1 MLSTQLL
8 EKYSGQ
14 QCAVLALN
22 DGGVVVGQ
30 QIAAQ
35 LNCVLTLL
43 QSAEIVLPR
52 ENQALAGITS
62 EGQMAYNHN
71 LPDAEIAAMASENYS
86 VIEQE
91 KLKQM
96 HEMHQM
102 VGAGG
107 TVRKDLLKNH
117 NVIVVADGLKT
128 GFAFDLAVEFLKPI
142 AIEKLVAAVPLAS
155 VQAVDRLHI
164 QADDLYCLDVISEYM
179 ETDHYY
185 EAQDV
190 PDHATVLKTVEQIIQ
205 NWH

>member
-1 MLSTQLL
+1 
-8 EKYSGQ
+8 
-14 QCAVLALN
+14 
-22 DGGVVVGQ
+22 
-30 QIAAQ
+30 
-35 LNCVLTLL
+35 
-43 QSAEIVLPR
+43 
-52 ENQALAGITS
+52 
-62 EGQMAYNHN
+62 MAYNHN